1 MISFLLFLIMSFLFK
16 IHILLSYF
24 FKIKF
29 IKKYYLLK
37 NKNKKKNNFSFDRIS
52 ISFRKIKLCKNEYLE
67 VFNFK
72 LCFFLLNNFY

>member
-37 NKNKKKNNFSFDRIS
+37 IKIRKKLIFHS
-52 ISFRKIKLCKNEYLE
+52 IEFHFHLE
-67 VFNFK
+67 K
-72 LCFFLLNNFY
+72 